1 MISSARAPHAAVK
14 LPAVRSISP
23 PWMLVP
29 VLLALSLS
37 AAEVRGQ
44 SDPADGR
51 RRLEQLRAEI
61 DANRREIEQIDLQ
74 EKDLSRKQARIERD
88 RELTNRYLRELD
100 NQDWLLRGDLA
111 SRQVSLLEKEAAA
124 EESARRLKES
134 LVRYYRVR
142 HVTGPEL
149 LFSSRSF
156 AELFAR
162 GQFLSRMIHR
172 ERIELAALADERAVI
187 SRETHA
193 LADRRSEVARLQG
206 EKRTEEERLRRQG
219 AEAQVKIAE
228 LRGERSGRENRIREL
243 EESQEAIRRMIERLE
258 RERARSEM
266 RGEAPEFDGSLAPG
280 RGRLPWPVRG
290 RVTGEFGYEVNP
302 RYGTRVP
309 SNGIDIAAPEGTP
322 FRAVA
327 PGIVKFVDWLP
338 GYGRT
343 VILSHGSGYFTLY
356 AHASAVDVRRGQ
368 RVETGDVLGRVGDTD
383 SIKGPCLHFE
393 VREGQAALDPREW
406 LER

>member
-1 MISSARAPHAAVK
+1 MIWCASRHCLSRFVFRLIPCA
-14 LPAVRSISP
+14 
-23 PWMLVP
+23 MLMT
-29 VLLALSLS
+29 AL
-37 AAEVRGQ
+37 EVSRVSGQ
-44 SDPADGR
+44 SDPEDGR
-51 RRLEQLRAEI
+51 RRIEQLRAEI
-61 DANRREIEQIDLQ
+61 DANRKEIEQLDLQ
-74 EKDLSRKQARIERD
+74 EKDLSRLQVRIERD
-88 RELTNRYLRELD
+88 RELTRRYLQELE
-100 NQDWLLRGDLA
+100 NQDRLIRGDLA
-111 SRQVSLLEKEAAA
+111 SRQVNLLEKESAAD
-124 EESARRLKES
+124 ESARRLRES

-149 LFSSRSF
+149 IFSSRSF

-172 ERIELAALADERAVI
+172 ERIELAALADERALI
-187 SRETHA
+187 SREANTLSESRA
-193 LADRRSEVARLQG
+193 EVARLQQ
-206 EKRTEEERLRRQG
+206 EKRGEEERLSRQG
-219 AEAQVKIAE
+219 AEAESRMVE
-228 LRGERSGRENRIREL
+228 LRDERTGRQGRIREL

-258 RERARSEM
+258 RERQRDKAR
-266 RGEAPEFDGSLAPG
+266 GHAPEFDGSLKPG
-280 RGRLPWPVRG
+280 KGRLPWPVRG

-356 AHASAVDVRRGQ
+356 AHASAVEVRRGQ
-368 RVETGDVLGRVGDTD
+368 RVDTGTVLGRVGDTD

-393 VREGQAALDPREW
+393 VREGQRALDPREW